1 MTTYL
6 GNDVGYRS
14 SGFAIVSA
22 EKEKLQLLYAEN
34 FYTDK
39 KDTLPKNLADIADH
53 FKKIVKEYKPT
64 VYIYENPVLKGDVG
78 AKLNQS
84 IGVTRYL
91 ANKYQLEEFSYMP
104 TEIKKAVAHF
114 GGSDKQ
120 GVIEAVE
127 KVFPER
133 KFELKENHC
142 ADACAAILCHF
153 YKTSLYSVL

>member
-1 MTTYL
+1 MTVYL
-6 GNDVGYRS
+6 GNDVGYRF
-14 SGFAIVSA
+14 SGFAIVNA

-39 KDTLPKNLADIADH
+39 NDTLPQNLADIAAH
-53 FKKIVKEYKPT
+53 FKKIVKQYKPT
-64 VYIYENPVLKGDVG
+64 AYIYENPVLKGDIG

-91 ANKYQLEEFSYMP
+91 ANKYGLEEFSYMP
-104 TEIKKAVAHF
+104 TEVKKAVAHF

-120 GVIEAVE
+120 NVIDAVE

-133 KFELKENHC
+133 KFNYKENHC
-142 ADACAAILCHF
+142 ADAAACILCHI
-153 YKTSLYSVL
+153 YKTSVKL

>member
-1 MTTYL
+1 MTIYL

-14 SGFAIVSA
+14 SGFAVVNV
-22 EKEKLQLLYAEN
+22 EQGKLQLLYAEN

-39 KDTLPKNLADIADH
+39 KDTLPQNLASIANH
-53 FKKIVKEYKPT
+53 LKKIVKEYKPT
-64 VYIYENPVLKGDVG
+64 VYIYENPVLKGDIG

-91 ANKYQLEEFSYMP
+91 ANKYELEEFSYMP

-120 GVIEAVE
+120 DVIEAVE

-133 KFELKENHC
+133 KFQLKENHC
-142 ADACAAILCHF
+142 ADAVACVLCHI
-153 YKTSLYSVL
+153 YKTSVKL

>member
-1 MTTYL
+1 MTIYF
-6 GNDVGYRS
+6 GHDVGYRS
-14 SGFAIVSA
+14 SGMAIVSA

-39 KDTLPKNLADIADH
+39 KETLPQNLASIADH

-104 TEIKKAVAHF
+104 TEIKKAISNF

-120 GVIEAVE
+120 DLIDVVAKI
-127 KVFPER
+127 FPER
-133 KFELKENHC
+133 KFQLRENHACDAVC
-142 ADACAAILCHF
+142 ACLCHI
-153 YKTSLYSVL
+153 YKTSVKL